1 MKAANNGIGAQAP
14 DRCSARLTSGF
25 ARRELMKIGAAAV
38 AGLPMLAG
46 SPLLAEQVSQ
56 QPAAAGAAPGAP
68 QSGNTAVAASE
79 SSGWDEPTRQLVD
92 YAASFS
98 ETNLSDHA
106 VEAAGYTLLDTMAAL
121 VAGFEAEPVR
131 IGARMARQASSELKS
146 TVMGYG
152 ITTSPEMATF
162 VNGCMLRCAEFND
175 VTTGGHFSDMI
186 SAILAVGEAFRA
198 SGAQVL
204 GAVVLSY
211 ELAGAMTNA
220 GARARG
226 WDSPFELPAIALATG
241 KLMGLNREQLANALS
256 LALVS
261 HMPMSVAH
269 KGPLSMWKSCH
280 AGETARCAVF
290 SALLARAGMTAPPQP
305 FAAEG
310 GLFFH
315 LGAFKDL
322 RLPANGPGG
331 RMVIETTNYKRYPSE
346 ASTQSVIELLPEI
359 RAWTRPED
367 IASIL
372 IELPPGWVKE
382 VADPSKWDLH
392 NHETADHSMP
402 YVIARGLLDGEI
414 YLDSFSDA
422 KINDPAARA
431 LMGLMTAR
439 ANSNET
445 YQNEALSLTGQL
457 RLTVR
462 NKSGGELVKE
472 TTIGY
477 KRPLTHEEIVAKFD
491 RVCAFR
497 QVSDAQRA
505 QARSQWL
512 NLRAI
517 RDIAEP
523 INTLATF
530 GKPLPL

>member
-1 MKAANNGIGAQAP
+1 MKTPNSVIDAFAP
-14 DRCSARLTSGF
+14 DRDRSESTTGF
-25 ARRELMKIGAAAV
+25 ARRELMKISAAAV
-38 AGLPMLAG
+38 ASLPMLAG
-46 SPLLAEQVSQ
+46 SPLFAQ
-56 QPAAAGAAPGAP
+56 QAAQPPAAAGAIPDAP
-68 QSGNTAVAASE
+68 QPNNTAVAASDDG
-79 SSGWDEPTRQLVD
+79 GWDEPSRRLVD
-92 YAASFS
+92 YVASFS
-98 ETNLSDHA
+98 EANLSDRVA
-106 VEAAGYTLLDTMAAL
+106 EAAGYTLLDTMAAL

-131 IGARMARQASSELKS
+131 IGARMARQMSSDLKS

-162 VNGCMLRCAEFND
+162 VNGCMLRYADFND
-175 VTTGGHFSDMI
+175 VNVGGHFSDTI
-186 SAILAVGEAFRA
+186 SAILAVGEAFHA

-204 GAVVLSY
+204 AAVVLSY
-211 ELAGAMTNA
+211 ELTGAMTDA

-269 KGPLSMWKSCH
+269 EGPLSMWKSCH

-290 SALLARAGMTAPPQP
+290 SALLARAGMTGPAQP
-305 FAAEG
+305 FAAKG
-310 GLFFH
+310 GLFYH
-315 LGAFKDL
+315 IGEFKDL
-322 RLPANGPGG
+322 RLPADSSGG
-331 RMVIETTNYKRYPSE
+331 RMVIESTNYKRYPSE
-346 ASTQSVIELLPEI
+346 ASTQSVIELLPDI

-372 IELPPGWVKE
+372 IELPPGWLQE
-382 VADPSKWDLH
+382 VADPSKWNPH
-392 NHETADHSMP
+392 TRETADHSMP

-414 YLDSFSDA
+414 YLESFSDA
-422 KINDPAARA
+422 KINDPAARQLMA
-431 LMGLMTAR
+431 LITAR
-439 ANSNET
+439 ANANET
-445 YQNEALSLTGQL
+445 YQNEALSLNGEF

-462 NKSGGELVKE
+462 NKSGAELVKE

-477 KRPLTHEEIVAKFD
+477 KRPLTREEIVAKFD

-497 QVSDAQRA
+497 QVSDAQHA

-517 RDIAEP
+517 RDIADP

>member
-1 MKAANNGIGAQAP
+1 VKAPSQLIDAPAPGRDDAQ
-14 DRCSARLTSGF
+14 SSSGF

-38 AGLPMLAG
+38 ASVPMLAG
-46 SPLLAEQVSQ
+46 SPLFAQQAAQ
-56 QPAAAGAAPGAP
+56 QPTAAGANPVQP
-68 QSGNTAVAASE
+68 QSNNPAVAVSE
-79 SSGWDEPTRQLVD
+79 HEGWDEPSRRLVD
-92 YAASFS
+92 YVASFS
-98 ETNLSDHA
+98 EANLSDRVA
-106 VEAAGYTLLDTMAAL
+106 EAAGYTLLDTMAAL

-131 IGARMARQASSELKS
+131 IGARMARQMSSDLKS

-162 VNGCMLRCAEFND
+162 ANGCMLRCAEFND
-175 VTTGGHFSDMI
+175 VNTGGHFSDTI
-186 SAILAVGEAFRA
+186 SAILAVGEAFHA

-204 GAVVLSY
+204 AAVVLSY
-211 ELAGAMTNA
+211 ELTGAMTNA

-226 WDSPFELPAIALATG
+226 WDSPFQLPAMALATG
-241 KLMGLNREQLANALS
+241 KLMGLNREQLASALS

-315 LGAFKDL
+315 IGAFKDL
-322 RLPANGPGG
+322 RLPANGPDG

-346 ASTQSVIELLPEI
+346 ASTQSVIELIPEI
-359 RAWTRPED
+359 RAWTKPED

-392 NHETADHSMP
+392 NRETADHSMP

-422 KINDPAARA
+422 NINDPAARQ
-431 LMGLMTAR
+431 LMALMTAR

-445 YQNEALSLTGQL
+445 YQNEALSLSGQV

-505 QARSQWL
+505 QARTQWL

>member
-1 MKAANNGIGAQAP
+1 MKAPNSVIDALAP
-14 DRCSARLTSGF
+14 DRDRSESTTGF
-25 ARRELMKIGAAAV
+25 ARRELMKISAAAV
-38 AGLPMLAG
+38 ASLPMLAG
-46 SPLLAEQVSQ
+46 SPLFAQQAAQ
-56 QPAAAGAAPGAP
+56 QPAAAGAIPVPP
-68 QSGNTAVAASE
+68 QPRNTAVAASDDG
-79 SSGWDEPTRQLVD
+79 GWDEPSRRLVD
-92 YAASFS
+92 YVASFS
-98 ETNLSDHA
+98 EANLSDRVA
-106 VEAAGYTLLDTMAAL
+106 EAAGYTLLDTMAAL
-121 VAGFEAEPVR
+121 VAGFDAEPVR
-131 IGARMARQASSELKS
+131 IGARMARQMSSDLKS

-162 VNGCMLRCAEFND
+162 VNGCMLRYADFND
-175 VTTGGHFSDMI
+175 VNTGGHFSDTI
-186 SAILAVGEAFRA
+186 SAILAVGEAFHA

-204 GAVVLSY
+204 AAVVLSY
-211 ELAGAMTNA
+211 ELTGAMTDA

-269 KGPLSMWKSCH
+269 EGPLSMWKSCH

-290 SALLARAGMTAPPQP
+290 SALLARAGITGPAQP
-305 FAAEG
+305 FAAKG
-310 GLFFH
+310 GLFYH
-315 LGAFKDL
+315 IGEFKDL
-322 RLPANGPGG
+322 RLPADSSGG
-331 RMVIETTNYKRYPSE
+331 RMVIESTNYKRYPSE
-346 ASTQSVIELLPEI
+346 ASTQSVIELLPDI

-372 IELPPGWVKE
+372 IELPPGWLQE
-382 VADPSKWDLH
+382 VADPSKWNPH
-392 NHETADHSMP
+392 TRETADHSMP

-414 YLDSFSDA
+414 YLESFSDA
-422 KINDPAARA
+422 KINDPAARQLMA
-431 LMGLMTAR
+431 LITAR

-445 YQNEALSLTGQL
+445 YQNEALSLNGEF

-462 NKSGGELVKE
+462 NKSGAELVKE

-477 KRPLTHEEIVAKFD
+477 KRPLTREELVAKFD

-497 QVSDAQRA
+497 QVSDAQHA